1 MRSEADQLADLPDFI
16 ALPAMLKARPS
27 AEGDRRFIFLEAS
40 NEGVDHQQEI
50 TLQKALEE
58 SADYYLRHG
67 NVDIGHHTI
76 IGPRNGVPNYLDYEI
91 GRPVDV
97 KVAGKQTFVKAELF
111 RKEPGKP
118 ASPQVVNADMVW
130 HSMTSQQPPMRW
142 YPSVGGAVLKKS
154 MRFDPESRS
163 NVAVIEKVRWN
174 NIALDRCPVNKTVGE
189 ASAVPLGVFAKSM
202 GGALVLAKSDGGAPA
217 GPIGPGP
224 LTAGYG
230 TDAATFTGGRALS
243 TQSLDGV
250 VKASYLRFRDGLA
263 KAIASGAAEPSHS
276 GLRDYAIH
284 HMGVDERKAAG
295 LVTRF
300 LQDLRSSMKR
310 KSA

>member
-1 MRSEADQLADLPDFI
+1 MRTEAQQLAGLPDFI
-16 ALPAMLKARPS
+16 AIDAMLKARPS
-27 AEGDRRFIFLEAS
+27 TEGERRIVYLEAS
-40 NEGVDHQQEI
+40 NEGVDHQDEI

-58 SADYYLRHG
+58 SAAYYLRHG

-76 IGPRNGVPNYLDYEI
+76 IGPAKGMSNYLDFEI
-91 GRPVDV
+91 GRPLDVRVD
-97 KVAGKQTFVKAELF
+97 GKRTFVKSELF
-111 RKEPGKP
+111 RQLPGQP
-118 ASPQVVNADMVW
+118 RSPQVVNADMVW
-130 HSMTSQQPPMRW
+130 HSMTAQDPPMRW
-142 YPSVGGAVLKKS
+142 YPSVGGAVLAKS
-154 MRFDPESRS
+154 MRFDPASRK

-189 ASAVPLGVFAKSM
+189 ASAVPVGVFAKSL
-202 GGALVLAKSDGGAPA
+202 GGAIVLAKSDGMPA
-217 GPIGPGP
+217 GPGP

-230 TDAATFTGGRALS
+230 TDSATFTGGRALS

-250 VKASYLRFRDGLA
+250 IKSSYLRFRDELA
-263 KAIASGAAEPSHS
+263 EAVSAGAAEPSVS
-276 GLRDYAIH
+276 GLRDYAIQ
-284 HMGVDERKAAG
+284 HMGVSERKAAG